1 MPNCRI
7 KQLAH
12 KIKFQ
17 KKNHKIKLRKKKV
30 SDTLDKF
37 SHVREIMKLQYGNNK
52 IFFYKKKIVLTLLP
66 ILLSLSVTLYHRLR
80 LLPLTLL
87 HILLTAHYIL

>member
-12 KIKFQ
+12 EIKFQ
-17 KKNHKIKLRKKKV
+17 KKKSQNQITKKKV

-52 IFFYKKKIVLTLLP
+52 IF
-66 ILLSLSVTLYHRLR
+66 SL
-80 LLPLTLL
+80 
-87 HILLTAHYIL
+87 

>member
-12 KIKFQ
+12 KIQLQ
-17 KKNHKIKLRKKKV
+17 KKTQNQITKKKV

-52 IFFYKKKIVLTLLP
+52 IFFFIKK
-66 ILLSLSVTLYHRLR
+66 R
-80 LLPLTLL
+80 
-87 HILLTAHYIL
+87 